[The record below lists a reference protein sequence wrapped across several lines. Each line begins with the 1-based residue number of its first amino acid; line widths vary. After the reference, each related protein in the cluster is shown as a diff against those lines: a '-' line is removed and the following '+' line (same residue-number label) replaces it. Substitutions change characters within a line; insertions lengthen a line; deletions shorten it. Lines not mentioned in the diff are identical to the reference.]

1 MVLSSLLRCSG
12 ELLRACSVYDWAVV
26 SLCAKML
33 LQSALSALCLCL
45 GIASA
50 KSHPTV
56 YMIRHGEKPQNPNDH
71 GLTPD
76 GVKRAQCL
84 RRVFGQ
90 GSEYGIGHIMAPR
103 VEWGRF
109 TTRLESKPTTVPK
122 RDAREIELH
131 RNG

>member
-1 MVLSSLLRCSG
+1 
-12 ELLRACSVYDWAVV
+12 
-26 SLCAKML
+26 
-33 LQSALSALCLCL
+33 
-45 GIASA
+45 
-50 KSHPTV
+50 
-56 YMIRHGEKPQNPNDH
+56 MIRHGEKPQNPNDH

-131 RNG
+131 GNG